1 MHVHR
6 KFSEPS
12 AFHLS
17 KKEQA
22 KGTMLTQQ
30 PCVDGRRYRGRKIH
44 GHSSKEFSK
53 LYIVRKIIIFGNI
66 ENICRNSVKFSPLAK
81 NYLSMA
87 ATAIEVPQYF
97 ILHVFGAENE
107 RYYSGKY
114 FVELL
119 TRLKY
124 FARCSQGITCIIQ
137 GAIDSKQGVKI
148 VNERSE
154 CPLNARKKRIFAV
167 HHEKYRHALHS

>member
-1 MHVHR
+1 MCIVNFQSPVRFIFR
-6 KFSEPS
+6 KKSKQKGQCLPS
-12 AFHLS
+12 NRVS
-17 KKEQA
+17 
-22 KGTMLTQQ
+22 T
-30 PCVDGRRYRGRKIH
+30 VDGTGRKIH

-124 FARCSQGITCIIQ
+124 FARCSVRALRALYKVRLTQ
-137 GAIDSKQGVKI
+137 SK
-148 VNERSE
+148 E
-154 CPLNARKKRIFAV
+154 
-167 HHEKYRHALHS
+167 